1 MTRSPIELFWTAKNS
16 QKTRQIF
23 FVGKKDQTGGGS
35 EYLNLNIVSVR
46 LTFIQIPET
55 LNGLVKYL
63 DMLDKTTHQLRII
76 NGYWV
81 VFDNVIFFLIASVVS
96 QGHFRISDD

>member
-1 MTRSPIELFWTAKNS
+1 MKILKIAKKHVKIILF
-16 QKTRQIF
+16 
-23 FVGKKDQTGGGS
+23 GKKKRPNRGGS
-35 EYLNLNIVSVR
+35 EYLDINIVSVR

-55 LNGLVKYL
+55 LNGLLKYL

-81 VFDNVIFFLIASVVS
+81 VFDNVIYYLIASVVS

>member
-1 MTRSPIELFWTAKNS
+1 M
-16 QKTRQIF
+16 
-23 FVGKKDQTGGGS
+23 
-35 EYLNLNIVSVR
+35 SVR

-55 LNGLVKYL
+55 LNGLLKYL

-81 VFDNVIFFLIASVVS
+81 VFDNVIYYLIASVVS

>member
-1 MTRSPIELFWTAKNS
+1 MKP
-16 QKTRQIF
+16 
-23 FVGKKDQTGGGS
+23 GGGS
-35 EYLNLNIVSVR
+35 EYLDLNIVSVR

-55 LNGLVKYL
+55 LNGLLKYL

-76 NGYWV
+76 NFIYY
-81 VFDNVIFFLIASVVS
+81 LIASVVS

>member
-1 MTRSPIELFWTAKNS
+1 M
-16 QKTRQIF
+16 
-23 FVGKKDQTGGGS
+23 
-35 EYLNLNIVSVR
+35 SVR

-55 LNGLVKYL
+55 LNGLLKYL

-81 VFDNVIFFLIASVVS
+81 VFDNVIYYLIASVVS
-96 QGHFRISDD
+96 QGHFRISDDWSILGTLRHGWRDHWVD